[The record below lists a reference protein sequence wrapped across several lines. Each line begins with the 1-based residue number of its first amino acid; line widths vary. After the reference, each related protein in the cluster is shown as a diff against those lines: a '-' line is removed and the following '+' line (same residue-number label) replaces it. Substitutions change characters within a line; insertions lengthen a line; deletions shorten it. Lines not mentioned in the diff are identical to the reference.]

1 MLVAALVAAPAARAA
16 PAPPEVPLAA
26 YVVMDAQDGK
36 VLAQDAARERRS
48 IASLTKMMTARLVLR
63 DGPLTQTVEIPA
75 AATTIGES
83 VVGLRVGQTFTRRE
97 LLEGLVVWSGN
108 DAAEALALAV
118 GGSDEGFARLA
129 NREAARLGMKD
140 SRYITAYGL
149 DRAGQYSTALD
160 QARLARVLMRDP
172 RLRKAVRLRSVTVN
186 GQTFAARNKLLGAYP
201 GLDGVKTGHTD
212 QAGWSLAASAV
223 RGGRRLIVVGLGG
236 PDEAT
241 RDQAIAR
248 LLDWGFDRYRRV
260 PLVREGAAIAR
271 LPAVWQDEDVPVVAK
286 DGVVAIVRD
295 GQKVRR
301 RLILPTRVAAGD
313 AGTVVGRMDVT
324 VAGKEVGSTPLVLG
338 ADVPEPSLV
347 DQARWLGGHA
357 VDRLLDPSS
366 WF

>member
-1 MLVAALVAAPAARAA
+1 
-16 PAPPEVPLAA
+16 
-26 YVVMDAQDGK
+26 
-36 VLAQDAARERRS
+36 
-48 IASLTKMMTARLVLR
+48 MMTARLVLR

-201 GLDGVKTGHTD
+201 GLDGVKISHTD

-223 RGGRRLIVVGLGG
+223 RGAGGSSSSVSAGRTRRRATRRSRASSTGASTATAASCSCARGRRSHGCPPSGRTRTSLSSRRTASSRSSATARRCAGG
-236 PDEAT
+236 
-241 RDQAIAR
+241 
-248 LLDWGFDRYRRV
+248 
-260 PLVREGAAIAR
+260 
-271 LPAVWQDEDVPVVAK
+271 
-286 DGVVAIVRD
+286 
-295 GQKVRR
+295 
-301 RLILPTRVAAGD
+301 
-313 AGTVVGRMDVT
+313 
-324 VAGKEVGSTPLVLG
+324 
-338 ADVPEPSLV
+338 
-347 DQARWLGGHA
+347 
-357 VDRLLDPSS
+357 
-366 WF
+366 